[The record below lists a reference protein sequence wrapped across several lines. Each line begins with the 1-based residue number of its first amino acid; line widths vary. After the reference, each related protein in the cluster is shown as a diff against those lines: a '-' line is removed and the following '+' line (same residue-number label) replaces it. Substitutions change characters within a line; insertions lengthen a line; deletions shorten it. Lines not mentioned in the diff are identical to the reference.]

1 MLAGNGGHPKI
12 GMELKAA
19 FLNAGFTDP
28 RAGASFD
35 FYDTPKDI
43 AFFYSVA
50 AGWFLSPQVIGA
62 AIKFG
67 WLPRSSSTNGAPA
80 STSGKPTPQPPVP
93 SPLESAW
100 PSSRKITAS

>member
-1 MLAGNGGHPKI
+1 M

-35 FYDTPKDI
+35 FFDTPKDV
-43 AFFYSVA
+43 AFFHNIA

-67 WLPRSSSTNGAPA
+67 LAT
-80 STSGKPTPQPPVP
+80 
-93 SPLESAW
+93 
-100 PSSRKITAS
+100 